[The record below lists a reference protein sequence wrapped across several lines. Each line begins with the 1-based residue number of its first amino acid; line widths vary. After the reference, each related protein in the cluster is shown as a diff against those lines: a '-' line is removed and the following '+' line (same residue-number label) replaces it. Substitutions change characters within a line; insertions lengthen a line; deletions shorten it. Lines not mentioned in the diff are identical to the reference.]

1 MTRAEWDKLTL
12 DEALE
17 WAEEHID
24 ELTCE
29 DWLISHA
36 KNHIDNDDLGLAIH
50 ILTAI
55 YDSEESYNGWYRY
68 DYSMGTLETPMPIT
82 CKEDIEDLV
91 DFDDDIDVDE
101 ELLDY
106 YHKEGEPR

>member
-1 MTRAEWDKLTL
+1 MTRTEWNKLTL

-24 ELTCE
+24 KLTCE

-36 KNHIDNDDLGLAIH
+36 KNFIDNDDLGMALH
-50 ILTAI
+50 ILSAI
-55 YDSEESYNGWYRY
+55 YNSEPAYNGWYRY
-68 DYSMGTLETPMPIT
+68 DYSMGMLETPTPIT

-91 DFDDDIDVDE
+91 DFEDE
-101 ELLDY
+101 
-106 YHKEGEPR
+106 K